1 MANMKS
7 DQFSQNILNLDPAI
21 RFAGIVEKSG
31 HLYAGNFKEGIKEHL
46 KGRNPELSLAQS
58 AYIIDLRKIFIS
70 QLGKLDYVI
79 YAYDKVKMI
88 TVPVKEHVLVFSSDH
103 AANSDD
109 LLQKV
114 TKYIRSVE
122 EDLSLYPP
130 SNVIDD
136 KKREIVRNLHLSGI
150 SEDMIAD
157 QLDIDINTVRMVIQE
172 ISTL

>member
-1 MANMKS
+1 
-7 DQFSQNILNLDPAI
+7 
-21 RFAGIVEKSG
+21 
-31 HLYAGNFKEGIKEHL
+31 
-46 KGRNPELSLAQS
+46 
-58 AYIIDLRKIFIS
+58 
-70 QLGKLDYVI
+70 
-79 YAYDKVKMI
+79 
-88 TVPVKEHVLVFSSDH
+88 VFSSDH

-136 KKREIVRNLHLSGI
+136 KKKEIVRNLHLSGI

>member
-1 MANMKS
+1 
-7 DQFSQNILNLDPAI
+7 
-21 RFAGIVEKSG
+21 
-31 HLYAGNFKEGIKEHL
+31 
-46 KGRNPELSLAQS
+46 
-58 AYIIDLRKIFIS
+58 
-70 QLGKLDYVI
+70 
-79 YAYDKVKMI
+79 
-88 TVPVKEHVLVFSSDH
+88 
-103 AANSDD
+103 
-109 LLQKV
+109 LQKV

-136 KKREIVRNLHLSGI
+136 KKKEIVRNLHLSGI